1 MAEFSKKSNEL
12 SVIDR
17 LHDLIRMMSEDEQRI
32 LLKELEQRVLKGR
45 REHYRKSFF
54 TAVDY
59 SNQDGVYKDFIK
71 DISFG
76 GVFIETSIP
85 FSAGQEISLTFPIPY
100 QQKHIKIA
108 GEIVRI
114 SDKGIGVKFN
124 IANEDQGTIIKN
136 LLEMI

>member
-1 MAEFSKKSNEL
+1 MTAFSKKSNEL

-59 SNQDGVYKDFIK
+59 SNQDGL
-71 DISFG
+71 
-76 GVFIETSIP
+76 
-85 FSAGQEISLTFPIPY
+85 Q
-100 QQKHIKIA
+100 
-108 GEIVRI
+108 
-114 SDKGIGVKFN
+114 
-124 IANEDQGTIIKN
+124 
-136 LLEMI
+136 